1 MRKLFNRYLPDDE
14 TFKNHPNLRKIR
26 HLLEDPN
33 LWHLNRRSVSKAF
46 AVGLFA
52 AWVPSLGQMFMAAA
66 GAIWF
71 RANLP
76 VSVVLVLITN
86 PLTFAPMFYFAYL
99 VGVWTLDV
107 PLSLDS
113 IPQDFNAMIA
123 VIGDIWPPFLV
134 GCLIVAV
141 SSASVGYVAVR
152 VLWRQVV
159 ARQWKHRGLARKARV
174 PKG

>member
-1 MRKLFNRYLPDDE
+1 MRKLFNRYLPDNE
-14 TFKNHPNLRKIR
+14 TFKNHPKLRKIR

-86 PLTFAPMFYFAYL
+86 PLTFAPMFYFAYR
-99 VGVWTLDV
+99 VGVWSLDV
-107 PLSLDS
+107 PLRLDS
-113 IPQDFNAMIA
+113 IPSDFNEMIA
-123 VIGDIWPPFLV
+123 IIGDIWQPFLA
-134 GCLIVAV
+134 GCLIVATL
-141 SSASVGYVAVR
+141 SAALGYIAVR
-152 VLWRQVV
+152 LCWRQIVV
-159 ARQWKHRGLARKARV
+159 RQWRHRELARKAQLR
-174 PKG
+174 KG